1 MDITKNQSAITDIVG
16 TAVDKTIGH
25 LWGGLG
31 DVAVFV
37 AGVFRTEAG
46 ALQTFSYVAL
56 SCQEKEDTP
65 AFKTRV
71 PDFPAFR
78 KKLIEWGGEVL
89 PKVEGDQLTLTYDDG
104 FPRLPPLTD
113 ETPPN
118 VARALLLLFA
128 QKIYEYSGTVP
139 PESEKDLRIQMH
151 LDNQSVGV
159 TQEEEIFCPS
169 TMTSEEVYTLYNRLV
184 EDQTRVPGHFI
195 FVNPGKGKGKG
206 KAGKGKVQTKVS
218 DAPVD
223 YSIKPRGA
231 TTSTPVAPASPTS
244 STPGSPVAP
253 PSRSPSPSASVQGDA
268 ESGGKRKGEDVS
280 EDEGPPAKKG
290 PAIKKAVKKGKG
302 TTVGTAEPRKRG
314 RPPKAPN
321 PASTVTTPKR
331 KRADTDA
338 SALTA
343 PPTKK
348 QKGPTPT
355 TTSTPV
361 APASPAS
368 STPGSPAAPPS
379 RSPSPSASVQ
389 GDAQSGGNRK
399 GEDAS
404 EDEGPPAKKGPAV
417 KKAVKK
423 GKGTAVGTAGPK
435 KRGRPP
441 KVPNPASTVTTLKR
455 KRTETN
461 ASAPTAPPTKKQ
473 KGPTPTAPPGRPSR
487 RNAPIPSKWVKVNRP
502 GRMVE
507 GYWYPKNSPQLPG
520 RYSWDDN
527 YEASL
532 GPVTIL
538 RTEYDHGYGWR
549 LASRARTDR
558 WTKASGPLLSKTYSQ
573 DETRLAEKFGTISGV
588 AIPPRDLLALAVACI
603 FVAAALDVVGAAGL
617 EIDPVH
623 FFVDPGGREALKN
636 LVVGAEIGVHDAG
649 NVRLIQSKMES
660 GLGALDWVLNLSAAK
675 TDVLLSILGRA
686 KASGFT
692 ALVVTLGAMLLSCR
706 LHNLA
711 NSYIPFVHSV
721 GVQKRLGREPLLKT
735 RTAFR
740 YDSCELDRRAA
751 AGDAEAR
758 DGVFLG
764 TEWLKECNPGLFLG
778 TEWLKEC
785 NPGLFHM
792 RAALSA
798 STARAIPSLAALA
811 RIMRSEKVKA
821 AQAAGAQAVLL
832 GRPWLYGGI
841 VSRQAGIEQ
850 VWRAILAD
858 LDGTLGLS
866 GFFCMY
872 YKAPGSSTKGWSP
885 NFLKSSLKKPL
896 VEVIW
901 GLKKPLSDK
910 APGDAEM

>member
-1 MDITKNQSAITDIVG
+1 MSDSDSPVSASLPQITAFSDEHIKYLDELLPKYHAFEVLVAQDKLKKEHLREYKKGSKKNWINNNVCPKFIQKFELEGKYNLAGVRAKVARFFFNHKNPKARKIVARPAGSKPAAKSAVQIFNESNKTAISSLAAELAKKGQKDGDSGSDQDEEESDDEGKEKGGQGREEAGELGILEVGQRRPLCGAERRREEETRGAGNRAQRAIREGNQSAITDIVG

-25 LWGGLG
+25 RWGGLG

-46 ALQTFSYVAL
+46 ALQTFSL
-56 SCQEKEDTP
+56 SCQEKEDAP

-89 PKVEGDQLTLTYDDG
+89 PKVEGDRLTLTYDDG

-184 EDQTRVPGHFI
+184 EDQTRVPRHFI
-195 FVNPGKGKGKG
+195 FVNPGKGKGKGKG
-206 KAGKGKVQTKVS
+206 KAGKGKVQTEVS

-244 STPGSPVAP
+244 LTPGSPVAP

-268 ESGGKRKGEDVS
+268 ESGGKRKGEDV
-280 EDEGPPAKKG
+280 
-290 PAIKKAVKKGKG
+290 
-302 TTVGTAEPRKRG
+302 
-314 RPPKAPN
+314 
-321 PASTVTTPKR
+321 
-331 KRADTDA
+331 
-338 SALTA
+338 L
-343 PPTKK
+343 
-348 QKGPTPT
+348 
-355 TTSTPV
+355 
-361 APASPAS
+361 
-368 STPGSPAAPPS
+368 
-379 RSPSPSASVQ
+379 
-389 GDAQSGGNRK
+389 
-399 GEDAS
+399 

-423 GKGTAVGTAGPK
+423 GKGTTVGTAELRKRLGLFAHFPMARYRRTHTRYPNGSLTGNGRS
-435 KRGRPP
+435 RGR
-441 KVPNPASTVTTLKR
+441 
-455 KRTETN
+455 
-461 ASAPTAPPTKKQ
+461 
-473 KGPTPTAPPGRPSR
+473 
-487 RNAPIPSKWVKVNRP
+487 
-502 GRMVE
+502 
-507 GYWYPKNSPQLPG
+507 
-520 RYSWDDN
+520 
-527 YEASL
+527 
-532 GPVTIL
+532 
-538 RTEYDHGYGWR
+538 
-549 LASRARTDR
+549 
-558 WTKASGPLLSKTYSQ
+558 
-573 DETRLAEKFGTISGV
+573 
-588 AIPPRDLLALAVACI
+588 
-603 FVAAALDVVGAAGL
+603 VAAGS
-617 EIDPVH
+617 P
-623 FFVDPGGREALKN
+623 
-636 LVVGAEIGVHDAG
+636 
-649 NVRLIQSKMES
+649 
-660 GLGALDWVLNLSAAK
+660 K

-706 LHNLA
+706 PHDLA
-711 NSYIPFVHSV
+711 NSYIPFAHGV

-764 TEWLKECNPGLFLG
+764 TEWLKECNPGLF
-778 TEWLKEC
+778 
-785 NPGLFHM
+785 HM

-798 STARAIPSLAALA
+798 CALGGASRARRTQRRRCSTVSTG
-811 RIMRSEKVKA
+811 IMRSEKVKA
-821 AQAAGAQAVLL
+821 AQAAGALTVPFDSGVRTGPTSSRRA
-832 GRPWLYGGI
+832 GRPPCALIDVDIPLRARTIHLTIDMPRSGPPMAVRRHRLEAGGY
-841 VSRQAGIEQ
+841 RAG
-850 VWRAILAD
+850 LARHPRGPRRD
-858 LDGTLGLS
+858 ARPLGL
-866 GFFCMY
+866 CE
-872 YKAPGSSTKGWSP
+872 PC
-885 NFLKSSLKKPL
+885 
-896 VEVIW
+896 
-901 GLKKPLSDK
+901 
-910 APGDAEM
+910 GDTGNV